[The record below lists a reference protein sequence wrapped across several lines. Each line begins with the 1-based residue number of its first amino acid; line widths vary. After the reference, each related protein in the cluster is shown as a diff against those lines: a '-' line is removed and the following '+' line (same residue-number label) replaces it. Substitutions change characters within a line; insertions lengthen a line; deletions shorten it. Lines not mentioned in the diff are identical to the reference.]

1 MDCSRTG
8 TGRSQ
13 KVEHNLREHIVAVRK
28 HKSQRKDRVKGDDE
42 AIGLPVTKGV
52 LTGWKA
58 VYDTVVRSVMW
69 HGKKIKP
76 RSISY
81 TSG

>member
-1 MDCSRTG
+1 MDCSRTF

-28 HKSQRKDRVKGDDE
+28 HKSQRKDRVK